1 MLYNTRGVSLIVAI
15 FIIVV
20 IAFMGV
26 MLLTMV
32 GTSTF
37 TSVNDAQSTQ
47 ALSIAEGGVEYE
59 QRILAQNVDWYRSP
73 DPVDTTS
80 PNLGGGSFIAV
91 TNIPATKLKKRLLP
105 GKTPATVYS
114 TNRFPPSGSLQIGD
128 DFTVDAE
135 IVQYTAVGVGTFTLV
150 VSSVTITHPRGSN
163 VYPVTKLS
171 QALPANCSSP
181 TSFIIA
187 ANAIPANNKF
197 LSGGTL
203 DIEGEEILYT
213 GSSLSGVTMTVT
225 GVQRCQDAASQ
236 TTPPSH
242 ALNARVTPV
251 LANGESAH
259 YQAEITSTATVGA
272 AMRVVKKTVQR

>member
-1 MLYNTRGVSLIVAI
+1 MLDNTKGVPLIIAI

-20 IAFMGV
+20 LAFMGV

-80 PNLGGGSFIAV
+80 PNLGGSSLIAV

-114 TNRFPPSGSLQIGD
+114 TNRFPRLGHCRSAMILPLTRRLCNTLRSALEHLPWLFRALLLLIRGEVM
-128 DFTVDAE
+128 FT
-135 IVQYTAVGVGTFTLV
+135 
-150 VSSVTITHPRGSN
+150 R
-163 VYPVTKLS
+163 
-171 QALPANCSSP
+171 
-181 TSFIIA
+181 
-187 ANAIPANNKF
+187 
-197 LSGGTL
+197 
-203 DIEGEEILYT
+203 
-213 GSSLSGVTMTVT
+213 
-225 GVQRCQDAASQ
+225 
-236 TTPPSH
+236 
-242 ALNARVTPV
+242 
-251 LANGESAH
+251 
-259 YQAEITSTATVGA
+259 
-272 AMRVVKKTVQR
+272 